1 MVVDQPCCRCGQPLP
16 GDAETYG
23 LCPWCLLRSALGE
36 GGEACGP
43 LAGFVA
49 PDPADLAEEFPD
61 MDILELLGQG
71 GMGAVYKARQRS
83 LDRLTAIKVFPREL
97 AGDPSFTERF
107 HQEARVLARLGHP
120 HIVAAYEFGQSDRY
134 CYFVMEFVDGITLR
148 QALARKQI
156 APGEALAVA
165 YQICDALAF
174 AHDKGIVHRDIK
186 PGNILLEGDPDSPVS
201 RSGRVRV
208 ADFGLAKLLKG
219 GALDFSL
226 TAPGHRMGTLHYMA
240 PEQVESPDN
249 VDHRADIY
257 AVGVLL
263 YEMLTGEL
271 PIGRFPEPSKRADV
285 GAEIDAL
292 VGRCLEKSPENRFQ
306 SARELQDA
314 LVKQLPAEALP
325 RLAYRPRP
333 SGWSRLRWGAI
344 GVLAAAALVAAVA
357 LWPRLFPGR
366 ASLAPVEG
374 QSHRPK
380 VIEQPKA
387 VYPAE
392 FFTPFARY
400 RGPKF
405 DSHREKRAA
414 WLAAADK
421 KHGPGRVAA
430 VWVHEIPLALIPYV
444 HEKLLA
450 SDNSR
455 TTSTIYAGTSLQ
467 MLVAPVS
474 DLNGLAGGIDFGT
487 VTSVDK
493 TRRAITVQADPAK
506 LPALPKPEVDDPN
519 SPDFYRQNLADL
531 GTYDRYRR
539 WRAVKRI
546 RVAETKELEKEISA
560 ALVDLLRDP
569 YGPTPRLAADAL
581 GGWVTPESLP
591 ALIHVMHEKEGDL
604 RRRIM
609 VVVARLKS
617 EEAAEAL
624 APMLATDRAQAVMSL
639 RELGAVAEPAVLKLM
654 ESTDGQLRI
663 EAVCILGEIGTARS
677 IPALTAA
684 AESDDARLAKFAR
697 IALKAIQRRLG
708 PTGLCNVSSGCKIH
722 PQLI

>member
-16 GDAETYG
+16 PDAETYG

-36 GGEACGP
+36 GGEGSGP

-97 AGDPSFTERF
+97 AGDPSFAERF

-156 APGEALAVA
+156 TPGEALAVA

-186 PGNILLEGDPDSPVS
+186 PGNILLEGDPDGPVS

-271 PIGRFPEPSKRADV
+271 PIGRFPEPSKLADV
-285 GAEIDAL
+285 GPEIDAL
-292 VGRCLEKSPENRFQ
+292 VARCLEKPPENRFQ

-314 LVKQLPAEALP
+314 LLEQLPAEALP

-333 SGWSRLRWGAI
+333 SGRSRLRWGAI
-344 GVLAAAALVAAVA
+344 GILAAAALVTAVV

-366 ASLAPVEG
+366 ASRAKE
-374 QSHRPK
+374 
-380 VIEQPKA
+380 IEQPKA
-387 VYPAE
+387 AYPAE
-392 FFTPFARY
+392 FFVPFARR

-405 DSHREKRAA
+405 DSHRKDRAA
-414 WLAAADK
+414 WLAAVGK
-421 KHGPGRVAA
+421 KYGPARVAA
-430 VWVHEIPLALIPYV
+430 VWVHEIHLALIPYV
-444 HEKLLA
+444 HEKLVA
-450 SDNSR
+450 ADNSR
-455 TTSTIYAGTSLQ
+455 TTSGIYVGASMQ

-474 DLNGLAGGIDFGT
+474 DLSDLAGGIDFGT
-487 VTSVDK
+487 ITSVDK
-493 TRRAITVQADPAK
+493 TRRTITVQADPAK
-506 LPALPKPEVDDPN
+506 LPPLPKGEVSDPN

-531 GTYDRYRR
+531 GSYDRYRR
-539 WRAVKRI
+539 WRAAKRI
-546 RVAETKELEKEISA
+546 RVAEPKELEKEISA
-560 ALVDLLRDP
+560 ALVVLLSDP
-569 YGPTPRLAADAL
+569 YGPTPQLAADAL

-609 VVVARLKS
+609 AVLARLKS
-617 EEAAEAL
+617 EGAAEAL
-624 APMLATDRAQAVMSL
+624 APMLATDRAQAVTSL

-654 ESTDGQLRI
+654 ESTDAQLRI

-684 AESDDARLAKFAR
+684 AASDDARLAKFAR
-697 IALKAIQRRLG
+697 IALKAIQRRSG
-708 PTGLCNVSSGCKIH
+708 PTGRRPAATYTRRSFQPLSRRRLDSV
-722 PQLI
+722 